1 MMATSLY
8 GNEHKIRL
16 EKYYTPEQLELII
29 QFSCVWNFHVLNA
42 SFWRQ
47 ELPWQVPERK
57 ISDNLIAVVNRGK
70 LAVSCG
76 TLTAELGPGE
86 GMMVPE
92 FIPHSYRF
100 SSGISSA
107 ETFIIHVLCE
117 HPGQGNPFRS
127 LRSPFFRFRHWEAAR
142 DELLRIIALRNR
154 NDDLAFNGAEQLVRR
169 LFIELAETG
178 IAQASPAATGD
189 PRITAAL
196 EIMRRNPAANLA
208 IGDIA
213 AAVDLKEVRF
223 RQLFLRDCGIPPA
236 VWRHRMRLL
245 YARRLLARYNV
256 SLATIAVKCGF
267 NSVTYFSSS
276 FRRFF
281 HVTPE
286 QYRKRRQN

>member
-1 MMATSLY
+1 MATSLY

-16 EKYYTPEQLELII
+16 EKYYTPEQLELIT
-29 QFSCVWNFHVLNA
+29 QFSYAWNFHVLNF
-42 SFWRQ
+42 SLWRQ
-47 ELPWQVPERK
+47 DLPWQVPERK
-57 ISDNLIAVVNRGK
+57 ISDNLIVVVNRGK
-70 LAVSCG
+70 FAASCG
-76 TLTAELGPGE
+76 ALAAELGPGD

-92 FIPHSYRF
+92 FVPHAYRF
-100 SSGISSA
+100 STGVSSA
-107 ETFIIHVLCE
+107 ETFVIHVLCE
-117 HPGQGNPFRS
+117 HPDRENPFRT

-142 DELLRIIALRNR
+142 EELLRIIALRNR
-154 NDDLAFNGAEQLVRR
+154 NDELAFTGAEQLIRR

-178 IAQASPAATGD
+178 VAQASPAATGD
-189 PRITAAL
+189 QRIAAAL

-208 IGDIA
+208 ISDIA
-213 AAVDLKEVRF
+213 AAVALKEVRF
-223 RQLFLRDCGIPPA
+223 RQLFLRDCGISPA

-245 YARRLLARYNV
+245 HARRMLARYND
-256 SLATIAVKCGF
+256 SLAVIAVKCGF